1 MRRLLRR
8 LAIGLLVLV
17 LALTVAA
24 GGYDL
29 ATAGRD
35 KAATKLYPGPFVEAD
50 GKLVAYR
57 RWGSR
62 GTPIVLVGGFA
73 EASWVWRKVGAL
85 LGRRH
90 RVYAVDL
97 PPFGYTERRGPYT
110 ESGWVALLRAFDRR
124 LGIRR
129 PIVVGHSL
137 GAGVAVAYALWH
149 PRELRGIVL
158 LDGDALGSG
167 GGPRWLSAL
176 LVPPWYTAVY
186 RIATGSDWIVRRALS
201 SAYGGDGP
209 RLDGAELER
218 WERPFRV
225 EGTASAFRSLLGN
238 GLQGFRLD
246 QLHGVRVPRLVV
258 WGADDHVDDVSAGRE
273 SARVLRARFVLV
285 PRAGHLSMLA
295 RPGVVAA
302 AIDRFA
308 GSLRPRH

>member
-1 MRRLLRR
+1 VRRLLRR
-8 LAIGLLVLV
+8 LAIGLLVVV

-35 KAATKLYPGPFVEAD
+35 RAGTKLYAGPFVEAD

-73 EASWVWRKVGAL
+73 EASWVWNRVGRL
-85 LGRRH
+85 LARRH
-90 RVYAVDL
+90 RVYALDL

-110 ESGWVALLRAFDRR
+110 ESGWVGLVRAFDRR
-124 LGIRR
+124 LGIDR
-129 PIVVGHSL
+129 PVVVGHSL

-167 GGPRWLSAL
+167 GGPRWLSYL

-186 RIATGSDWIVRRALS
+186 RLATGSDWIVRRALS
-201 SAYGGDGP
+201 SAYGPDAP
-209 RLDGAELER
+209 RLDEAELER

-225 EGTASAFRSLLGN
+225 EGTAAAFRELLGN

-246 QLHGVRVPRLVV
+246 ELRGVRVPRVVV
-258 WGADDHVDDVSAGRE
+258 WGAEDHVDDVSAGRTT
-273 SARVLRARFVLV
+273 ARTVRARFVLV

-295 RPGVVAA
+295 QPGAVAA
-302 AIDRFA
+302 AVERFA
-308 GSLRPRH
+308 GGLRPRH

>member
-8 LAIGLLVLV
+8 LGIALLLVV
-17 LALTVAA
+17 VALTVAA

-29 ATAGRD
+29 ATAGRER
-35 KAATKLYPGPFVEAD
+35 AAPKLYPGPYVEAD

-73 EASWVWRKVGAL
+73 EASWVWNRVGPL

-90 RVYAVDL
+90 RVYALDL

-110 ESGWVALLRAFDRR
+110 ESSWVALVRAFDRR

-129 PIVVGHSL
+129 PVVVGHSL

-167 GGPRWLSAL
+167 GGPSWLSSL

-209 RLDGAELER
+209 RPDRAELER
-218 WERPFRV
+218 WKRPFRV

-246 QLHGVRVPRLVV
+246 ELRGVHVPRLVV
-258 WGADDHVDDVSAGRE
+258 WGADDHVDEVSAGRGT
-273 SARVLRARFVLV
+273 ARALRARFVLV

-295 RPGVVAA
+295 QPRAVAA
-302 AIDRFA
+302 AVGRFA